1 MNETLAKFPKRHFMG
16 AEVHAVTLDDA
27 TQICRTAVFSREPL
41 TVGVV
46 NSAKLVKMRDDEW
59 LRDSVLGS
67 DLIVADGLPVVWAS
81 RILGEP
87 VPERVTGIDL
97 FENLLALANRDG
109 FSVFFL
115 GASQEVLDEMLRRI
129 GERYPGLRRAGRR
142 NGYFDEAETDA
153 VIDEIRAAAPDLLF
167 VGISTPKKERFLKR
181 CGETLRIPVCH
192 GVGGSFD
199 VMAGL
204 TRRAPSAWQK
214 AGMEWLYRLLQE
226 PRRMWR
232 RYLSTN
238 SAFLAL
244 LAREWY
250 RKRFGRLQPVSARED
265 SRPRR

>member
-1 MNETLAKFPKRHFMG
+1 MNAALERFTIRSFLG
-16 AEVHAVTLDDA
+16 ASIHAVTLEQA
-27 TQICRTAVFSREPL
+27 TQICREAVVSHEPL

-46 NSAKLVKMRDDEW
+46 NSAKLVKMSSDAW

-87 VPERVTGIDL
+87 LPERVTGIDL
-97 FENLLALANRDG
+97 FENLLELANREG
-109 FSVFFL
+109 FSVYFL

-129 GERYPGLRRAGRR
+129 GERYPGLRRAGSR
-142 NGYFDEAETDA
+142 NGYFDEDETDI
-153 VIDEIRAAAPDLLF
+153 VVEEIRAAAPDLLF

-181 CGETLRIPVCH
+181 CGEMLSVPVCH

-199 VMAGL
+199 VTAGL
-204 TRRAPSAWQK
+204 TRRAPVLWQK
-214 AGMEWLYRLLQE
+214 AGLEWFYRLLQE

-238 SAFLAL
+238 SAFIAMV
-244 LAREWY
+244 AREWF
-250 RKRFGRLQPVSARED
+250 RKKLG
-265 SRPRR
+265 